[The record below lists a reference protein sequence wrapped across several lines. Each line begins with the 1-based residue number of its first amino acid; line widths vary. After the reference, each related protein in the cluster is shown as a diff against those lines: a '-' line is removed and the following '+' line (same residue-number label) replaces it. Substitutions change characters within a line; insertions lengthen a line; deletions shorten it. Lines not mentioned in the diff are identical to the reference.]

1 MSEENKGKVHMNGET
16 IVLFL
21 VLLIPVL
28 IVNIIELFLYVFLIA
43 VILFLVFGIIA
54 FALAGIFELIF
65 GVTMVGIGVEKLF
78 TMPMAAFAIMGFGIV
93 NIGVALLM
101 ECIVVWLFG
110 VLLPSLMK
118 SVMSKGGKHEEAA

>member
-54 FALAGIFELIF
+54 FAVAGIFELIF

>member
-1 MSEENKGKVHMNGET
+1 MSEENKGKVHMNGEI

-28 IVNIIELFLYVFLIA
+28 IVNIIELLLYVFLIA

-54 FALAGIFELIF
+54 FAVAGIFELIF

>member
-28 IVNIIELFLYVFLIA
+28 IVNIIELLLYVFLIA

-54 FALAGIFELIF
+54 FAVAGIFELIF